1 MSFLDETGYR
11 HLYQKIVNKVQ
22 ALWQK
27 VGTATL
33 TTNAQNTSEAVNELK
48 QSLADFKYG
57 NYSTL
62 TLALNEEWTAPSMGV
77 VSGFIRGNANA
88 TCTIGIKSNKVNNG
102 YRCIASV
109 ISGSTA
115 LYIPIELF
123 VVKGEKLTIATLTD
137 VYVGGSDLFF
147 LPFST

>member
-48 QSLADFKYG
+48 QSLVKYTEKEITTSAYG
-57 NYSTL
+57 TVNLGMAFPTYKV
-62 TLALNEEWTAPSMGV
+62 LAVTVTDNSDAAA
-77 VSGFIRGNANA
+77 FI
-88 TCTIGIKSNKVNNG
+88 IVVNNNHWAVL
-102 YRCIASV
+102 YNV
-109 ISGSTA
+109 TNMTKLIST
-115 LYIPIELF
+115 
-123 VVKGEKLTIATLTD
+123 TLN
-137 VYVGGSDLFF
+137 VRIYYYQ
-147 LPFST
+147 